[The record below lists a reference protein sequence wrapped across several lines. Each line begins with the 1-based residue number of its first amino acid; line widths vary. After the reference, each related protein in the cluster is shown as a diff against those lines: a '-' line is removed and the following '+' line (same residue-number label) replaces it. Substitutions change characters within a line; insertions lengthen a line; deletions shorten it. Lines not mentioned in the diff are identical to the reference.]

1 MPNKTTGSPDSTADL
16 KALVESQQGQIQQL
30 IQENKLLY
38 QKIQL
43 LMGRMFGRKS
53 EKLNDAQ
60 LELLLGELGIKPKDK
75 DDDPPPSDPKPGKRR
90 GKRKPRMPED
100 LPTEEIVIEPDDVKA
115 SPENYQRIGQ
125 EVCEE
130 LDVVLPKYFRR
141 RIIRPKY
148 KSKVDRDMP
157 PIIAPLPGRII
168 EGGYASPGIVADITI
183 KKYQDH
189 LPLYR
194 QEQILKTR
202 YGIDL
207 SRQVMDDW
215 IKAAA
220 NWLSPIY
227 RLLRSNLQSRNYLQ
241 VDETPVKYCDKDGP
255 PGSRQGYFWVYHDP
269 WTKEVLYE
277 WQKGR
282 GAKCL
287 EGVLD
292 DFSGIVQCDGYSAYI
307 SYTKDKEH
315 IELAGCWAHARRKFF
330 EARIQEPAV
339 AGWFLK
345 QIGCLYAIEADLRE
359 TSASINRRKQLRE
372 QSSHSILRLLK
383 KALQAKQ
390 ATYLP
395 KSPLRTAIHYALG
408 HWDALARYADN
419 GLVEIDNNGVE
430 NAVRPTALG
439 KKNWL
444 FIGHPEAGDRSAI
457 IYTIIE
463 NCKKLGINSHEY
475 IKDVLSR
482 LPSMKNHQVEQL
494 LPVNWLATR
503 TAKAA

>member
-1 MPNKTTGSPDSTADL
+1 MPNEKTDSSGSVAQL
-16 KALVESQQGQIQQL
+16 KTLVESLQSQNKQL
-30 IQENKLLY
+30 SQENKLLH

-43 LMGRMFGRKS
+43 LLGRMFGRKS

-60 LELLLGELGIKPKDK
+60 LELILGELGVTNPQS
-75 DDDPPPSDPKPGKRR
+75 DDDPPPTDPKPGKRR

-100 LPTEEIVIEPDDVKA
+100 LPTEEMVIEPEDVTA
-115 SPENYQRIGQ
+115 APENYQRIGE
-125 EVCEE
+125 EVSEE
-130 LDVVLPKYFRR
+130 LDVVPPKYFRR

-148 KSKVDRDMP
+148 KSKLDRDMP
-157 PIIAPLPGRII
+157 PVIAPLPERLI
-168 EGGYASPGIVADITI
+168 EGGYASAGIVADIAI

-220 NWLSPIY
+220 DWLNPIY
-227 RLLRSNLQSRNYLQ
+227 RLLRSNLQSRGYLQ

-269 WTKEVLYE
+269 WTQQVLFE

-282 GAKCL
+282 GANCL
-287 EGVLD
+287 EGVLG
-292 DFSGIVQCDGYSAYI
+292 DFAGIVQCDGYSSYI
-307 SYTKDKEH
+307 SYTKAKEH

-330 EARIQEPAV
+330 DACSQEPAV
-339 AGWFLK
+339 AGWFIK
-345 QIGCLYAIEADLRE
+345 QIGYLYAIEKDLRKPKA
-359 TSASINRRKQLRE
+359 SADRRKQLR
-372 QSSHSILRLLK
+372 QRGSRSILRLLK
-383 KALQAKQ
+383 KALLAKQ

-395 KSPLRTAIHYALG
+395 KSQMREAIHYALG

-430 NAVRPTALG
+430 NAIRPTALG

-444 FIGHPEAGDRSAI
+444 FIGAPEAGERSAI
-457 IYTIIE
+457 IYTLIE
-463 NCKKLGINSHEY
+463 NCRKLGINPHEY
-475 IKDVLSR
+475 LKDVLTR

-494 LPVNWLATR
+494 LPANWLAER